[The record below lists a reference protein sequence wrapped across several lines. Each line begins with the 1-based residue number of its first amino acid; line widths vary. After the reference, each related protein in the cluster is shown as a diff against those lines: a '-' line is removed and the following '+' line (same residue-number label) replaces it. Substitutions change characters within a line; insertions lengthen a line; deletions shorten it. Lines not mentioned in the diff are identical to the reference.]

1 MSFQPKLA
9 VVHEWLDSYAGSEKV
24 VEQLLHSFPQADL
37 YALVDFLAAKD
48 RGMLLGHE
56 VHTSFIQKLPLAR
69 RLFRNYLPL
78 MPLAV
83 EQFDLADYDVILSS
97 NHAVAKGVLT
107 RNDQL
112 HISYVHTPIRY
123 AWDLHHQY
131 LREAKLTWGLQ
142 SLIARLTL
150 HYLRLW
156 DRASADRVDVFV
168 ANSRYVAARIEK
180 TYRRD
185 AHVIYPPVDVDGFTF
200 QERKEDFYLTASR
213 LVPYKRV
220 DVIVEAFRLMPS
232 RKLVVIGD
240 GPQLSRLKKRATA
253 NIELLGYQDGATLQ
267 AHMASARAFVFAADE
282 DFGIMPVEAQA
293 CGTPVIALGRGGA
306 KETVIAGQTGCF
318 FESQTP
324 EAIVSAVEQFE
335 SESFDPYRIRVNAER
350 FSIPR
355 FRREIEELV
364 SREYEQ
370 FQARWRGLSV
380 VSLERE
386 KAARA

>member
-1 MSFQPKLA
+1 MNTPKLA
-9 VVHEWLDSYAGSEKV
+9 VVHEWLDSFAGSEKV
-24 VEQLLHSFPQADL
+24 VEQLLHCFPQADL
-37 YALVDFLAAKD
+37 YTLVDFMAAKD
-48 RGMLLGHE
+48 RGMLAGRE
-56 VHTSFIQKLPLAR
+56 VHTSFLQKLPLAR
-69 RLFRNYLPL
+69 RLFRNFLPL
-78 MPLAV
+78 MPLAI
-83 EQFDLADYDVILSS
+83 EQFDLAGYDMILSS

-112 HISYVHTPIRY
+112 HISYVHSPIRY

-131 LREAKLTWGLQ
+131 LRESKLTWGLR

-156 DRASADRVDVFV
+156 DRAAADRVDVFV

-180 TYRRD
+180 TYRRE
-185 AHVIYPPVDVDGFTF
+185 AQVIYPPVDVDRFKF
-200 QERKEDFYLTASR
+200 QERKEDFYLAASR

-220 DVIVEAFRLMPS
+220 DAIVEAFRLMPS

-240 GPQLSRLKKRATA
+240 GPQLSRIKKRATA
-253 NIELLGYQDGATLQ
+253 NVEVMGHQDNATLQ
-267 AHMASARAFVFAADE
+267 SHMASARAFVFAADE

-306 KETVIAGQTGCF
+306 KETVISGRTGCF
-318 FESQTP
+318 FDSQEP
-324 EAIVSAVEQFE
+324 AAIVSAVEQFE
-335 SESFDPYRIRVNAER
+335 SESFDPYHIRANAER
-350 FSIPR
+350 FGIPR
-355 FRREIEELV
+355 FRCEIEDLV

-370 FQARWRGLSV
+370 FQARWKGLAV
-380 VSLERE
+380 VSPEQD

>member
-1 MSFQPKLA
+1 MHSAPKLA
-9 VVHEWLDSYAGSEKV
+9 VIHEWLDSYAGSEKV
-24 VEQLLHSFPQADL
+24 VEQLLHSFPQAEL
-37 YALVDFLAAKD
+37 YSLVDFLAAKD
-48 RGMLLGHE
+48 RSMLLGHE
-56 VHTSFIQKLPLAR
+56 VHTSFIQRLPLAR

-83 EQFDLADYDVILSS
+83 EQFDLADFDVVLSS
-97 NHAVAKGVLT
+97 SHAVAKGVLT

-131 LREAKLTWGLQ
+131 LREAKLTWGLR

-185 AHVIYPPVDVDGFTF
+185 AQVIYPPVDVDRFTF
-200 QERKEDFYLTASR
+200 QERKEDFYLAASR

-240 GPQLSRLKKRATA
+240 GPQFSRLKKRATA
-253 NIELLGYQDGATLQ
+253 NIELLGYQAGATLQ

-324 EAIVSAVEQFE
+324 AAIVSAVEQFE
-335 SESFDPYRIRVNAER
+335 SESFDPYLIRANAER
-350 FSIPR
+350 FSTPR
-355 FRREIEELV
+355 FGREIEELV

-370 FQARWRGLSV
+370 FQARWRGLTV
-380 VSLERE
+380 VAPERE
-386 KAARA
+386 QEARA

>member
-24 VEQLLHSFPQADL
+24 VEQLLHSFPQAEL

-48 RGMLLGHE
+48 RGMLLGRE
-56 VHTSFIQKLPLAR
+56 IHTSFIQRLPLAH

-97 NHAVAKGVLT
+97 SHAVAKGVLT

-180 TYRRD
+180 TYRRE
-185 AHVIYPPVDVDGFTF
+185 AQVIYPPVDVDSFTF
-200 QERKEDFYLTASR
+200 QERKEDFYLAASR

-253 NIELLGYQDGATLQ
+253 NIELLGFQDNATLQ
-267 AHMASARAFVFAADE
+267 SQMASARAFVFAADE
-282 DFGIMPVEAQA
+282 DFGIMPVESQA
-293 CGTPVIALGRGGA
+293 CGTPVIAFGRGGTR
-306 KETVIAGQTGCF
+306 ETVIAGQTGCF

-335 SESFDPYRIRVNAER
+335 SESFDSYLIRGNAER
-350 FSIPR
+350 FSTQR
-355 FRREIEELV
+355 FRREIEVLV

-380 VSLERE
+380 VAPDHDQ
-386 KAARA
+386 AARA

>member
-1 MSFQPKLA
+1 MHSAPKLA
-9 VVHEWLDSYAGSEKV
+9 VIHEWLDSYAGSEKV
-24 VEQLLHSFPQADL
+24 VEQLLQSFPQADL
-37 YALVDFLAAKD
+37 YALVDFLAPKD
-48 RGMLLGHE
+48 RGMLFGRE
-56 VHTSFIQKLPLAR
+56 VHTSFIQRLPLAR
-69 RLFRNYLPL
+69 RLFRKYLPL

-83 EQFDLADYDVILSS
+83 EQFDLANYDVILSS
-97 NHAVAKGVLT
+97 SHAVAKGVLT

-131 LREAKLTWGLQ
+131 LRESKMTWGIR

-185 AHVIYPPVDVDGFTF
+185 AHVIYPPVDVDRFTF
-200 QERKEDFYLTASR
+200 QERKEDFYLAASR

-370 FQARWRGLSV
+370 FQARWRRLSV
-380 VSLERE
+380 IAPDLEH
-386 KAARA
+386 AARA

>member
-1 MSFQPKLA
+1 MSSTPKLA
-9 VVHEWLDSYAGSEKV
+9 VIHEWLDSYAGSEKV
-24 VEQLLHSFPQADL
+24 VEQMLRCFPDAEL

-48 RGMLLGHE
+48 RGMLGSRE
-56 VHTSFIQKLPLAR
+56 VHTSFIQNLPLAR

-97 NHAVAKGVLT
+97 SHAVAKGVLT

-112 HISYVHTPIRY
+112 HISYVHSPIRY

-131 LREAKLTWGLQ
+131 LRESKLTWGLR
-142 SLIARLTL
+142 SLIARLAL

-180 TYRRD
+180 TYRRE
-185 AHVIYPPVDVDGFTF
+185 AQVIYPPVDVDRF
-200 QERKEDFYLTASR
+200 QFQDRKEDFYLAASR

-240 GPQLSRLKKRATA
+240 GPQLKRLKKRVTP
-253 NIELLGYQDGATLQ
+253 NIELMGYQDNATLH

-306 KETVIAGQTGCF
+306 KETVVAGRTGCF

-335 SESFDPYRIRVNAER
+335 SESFDPYLIRAHAER
-350 FSIPR
+350 FSTLR
-355 FRREIEELV
+355 FRREIEDLV

-370 FQARWRGLSV
+370 FRARWNGLSV
-380 VSLERE
+380 IAPEQE
-386 KAARA
+386 QAARA